1 MSEDRKNDE
10 LPPRPNEK
18 PVNKKTKTEKKI
30 VLYINGN
37 PVEMSY
43 TEGLGVLAQ
52 LSQILLY
59 FDNLE
64 REEKENEDKH

>member
-1 MSEDRKNDE
+1 MSEERKNDE
-10 LPPRPNEK
+10 LPPRPGDKPEK
-18 PVNKKTKTEKKI
+18 KIITGKKI
-30 VLYINGN
+30 VLYINGQ
-37 PVEMSY
+37 PIEMSY

-64 REEKENEDKH
+64 REEKENESQH